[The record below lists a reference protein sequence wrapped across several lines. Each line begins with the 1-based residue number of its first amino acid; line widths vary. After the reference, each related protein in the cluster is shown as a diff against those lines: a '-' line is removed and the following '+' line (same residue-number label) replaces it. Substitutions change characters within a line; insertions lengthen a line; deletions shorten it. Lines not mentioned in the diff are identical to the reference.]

1 MKKYIGAICSALTG
15 GLMFLFL
22 SLSWITKQTIK
33 SSAVSDTKGYLNG
46 YEMLKEQI
54 NNTQGDVAQGYM
66 LYKVSAIIMIVVAS
80 LLLISAAVIILKNLK
95 VFKTKINLVL
105 INNVILLA
113 AVVCAIL
120 CLVATN
126 QITGQLFEA
135 IIVGYGT
142 KYVVGA
148 GAWLPVAVSSVLCVA
163 SWFTFK
169 MQKSK

>member
-22 SLSWITKQTIK
+22 SLSWISKQTIK
-33 SSAVSDTKGYLNG
+33 GGAVSETNGYLNG

-54 NNTQGDVAQGYM
+54 TNMKGDVVQGYM
-66 LYKVSAIIMIVVAS
+66 LYRVSAIIMIVVAS
-80 LLLISAAVIILKNLK
+80 LLLLSAAVIILKNLK

-126 QITGQLFEA
+126 QINGQLFE
-135 IIVGYGT
+135 VLVGGYGT
-142 KYVVGA
+142 QYVVDV
-148 GAWLPVAVSSVLCVA
+148 GAWLPVAVSAVLCVA
-163 SWFTFK
+163 SWLTFK